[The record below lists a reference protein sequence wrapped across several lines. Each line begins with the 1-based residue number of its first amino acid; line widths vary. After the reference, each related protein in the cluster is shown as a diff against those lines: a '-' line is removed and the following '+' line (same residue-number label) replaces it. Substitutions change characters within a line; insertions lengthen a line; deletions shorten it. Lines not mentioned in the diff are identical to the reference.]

1 MDNEIEMQIL
11 AIILLLPVGYFVT
24 KILKF
29 YD

>member
-11 AIILLLPVGYFVT
+11 AIILLLPAGYFVT